1 MEKVYIFGHKNP
13 DTDSVCAAISL
24 SYLKNKLGY
33 NTVPTTL
40 GSVNLETKYALNY
53 FNVKEPL
60 ILHDVKVK
68 LKDINYSKKFMV
80 NEHES
85 IQDAFEMM
93 NKAGISKIPVIDE
106 NKKML
111 GVVSMKDIARE
122 QFNHNYENV
131 FAKYDSI
138 VKILDAK
145 EILKFDEEIK
155 GNLLVASYRST
166 TFIEQMSLDENNI
179 LIVGDRHSIIE
190 YAINSRVKLIVV
202 TGDHEIKEE
211 HLELARNNKVNIIKS
226 SYNTL
231 YTTRIFNLC
240 NYVSTIMNTDTILCV
255 NENDNLSDFM
265 ELANKK
271 RFSYYPV
278 LDKKGKCL
286 GIIRLSDVVTN
297 KKKQVI
303 LVDHNS
309 YSQSAS
315 GLDETEIIEIVDH
328 HNIGAIA
335 TNVPINFRN
344 MPVGSTNTII
354 YTLYKENNVEIP
366 SDMAGLMLSG
376 ILSDTLMFKSPTT
389 TQVDIHAAYALSSIA
404 KVECR
409 DYGMKMLKAGSSLK
423 GRTKEEILYTDF
435 KAFSSG
441 EDKFGISQIFTMDID
456 EIVKEI
462 DEYVNLVNNVSESN
476 NYSFVCLFVTD
487 IINEGSYVIYS
498 DRAYD
503 VVKNAFEL
511 DELYQGMFIKDI
523 LSRKKQI
530 LPTILNEMENK

>member
-138 VKILDAK
+138 VKILAAK

-190 YAINSRVKLIVV
+190 YAINSKVKLIVV

-376 ILSDTLMFKSPTT
+376 ILSDTLILRSPTT
-389 TQVDIHAAYALSSIA
+389 TEYDKIAVEALTKIL
-404 KVECR
+404 KL
-409 DYGMKMLKAGSSLK
+409 DYKKYG
-423 GRTKEEILYTDF
+423 
-435 KAFSSG
+435 
-441 EDKFGISQIFTMDID
+441 
-456 EIVKEI
+456 
-462 DEYVNLVNNVSESN
+462 YV
-476 NYSFVCLFVTD
+476 
-487 IINEGSYVIYS
+487 
-498 DRAYD
+498 
-503 VVKNAFEL
+503 
-511 DELYQGMFIKDI
+511 
-523 LSRKKQI
+523 
-530 LPTILNEMENK
+530 